1 VRVRKIHRR
10 LRPRPSLVRLQF
22 RTKGIRRSLERLRC
36 EFRLACHALDNARNV
51 HINRNFTTTKC
62 DRRNRPR
69 RVRPNAGEELQLFV
83 RCWQATSGMRRLRR
97 SVQRE
102 GTAVISEPPP
112 RLKHLRGLSLGECGE
127 RWESREESLSELINA
142 RDLRLLRHHLNDED

>member
-22 RTKGIRRSLERLRC
+22 RTKGIRRSLERFRC
-36 EFRLACHALDNARNV
+36 EFRLTHHALDNARNIY
-51 HINRNFTTTKC
+51 INRNLAATKC

-69 RVRPNAGEELQLFV
+69 RVWPNAGEELQLFV

-102 GTAVISEPPP
+102 GTAVIAEPPP
-112 RLKHLRGLSLGECGE
+112 RLEHIGGLGLRECGE

>member
-1 VRVRKIHRR
+1 VRVRKIHCR
-10 LRPRPSLVRLQF
+10 LCPRSSLVRLQF

-36 EFRLACHALDNARNV
+36 EFRFACQTLHNARNV
-51 HINRNFTTTKC
+51 HINRDLTATKC

-69 RVRPNAGEELQLFV
+69 RVWPNAGEELQLFV

-102 GTAVISEPPP
+102 GTAVITEPPP
-112 RLKHLRGLSLGECGE
+112 RLQHIGGLSLGECGE

>member
-22 RTKGIRRSLERLRC
+22 RTKGIRRSLERFRC
-36 EFRLACHALDNARNV
+36 EFRFACQTLHNARNV
-51 HINRNFTTTKC
+51 HINRNLAAAKC

-69 RVRPNAGEELQLFV
+69 RVWPNAGEELQLFV
-83 RCWQATSGMRRLRR
+83 PCWQATSGMRRLRR

-102 GTAVISEPPP
+102 GTAVIAEPPP
-112 RLKHLRGLSLGECGE
+112 RLEHIGGLSLGERGE
-127 RWESREESLSELINA
+127 RWEAREESFGELINA